1 MYNVESR
8 RRSVESRF
16 SGAQRGCKRLFCYL
30 WSMKNTFAVLK
41 CRLPIVA
48 YWIVAVLLIAVAMM
62 SFGYDFD
69 RALFLATSLLP
80 GMFCA
85 KLFLPE
91 ALRAPRRRGVVVGA
105 LCCGILVVEW
115 GALLAASRCTQQSWF
130 EDPVFPALFSNPAFL
145 LILLAAVVGPEY
157 ALARYVASHMPQPDR
172 ISFVSERRKVTLLLA
187 DILCIE
193 SNDSEVTLHAVDGT
207 RYRTRTRISQWERLL
222 DERFVR
228 IHRAW
233 LVNAGHVTDVAAG
246 TVTVGDRT
254 LEVSRKYREAV
265 AARLAQRA

>member
-1 MYNVESR
+1 MIS
-8 RRSVESRF
+8 
-16 SGAQRGCKRLFCYL
+16 
-30 WSMKNTFAVLK
+30 T
-41 CRLPIVA
+41 
-48 YWIVAVLLIAVAMM
+48 
-62 SFGYDFD
+62 
-69 RALFLATSLLP
+69 LFLATSLLP

-233 LVNAGHVTDVAAG
+233 LVNAGQVRSGPPAVRAAG
-246 TVTVGDRT
+246 IERNAGRT
-254 LEVSRKYREAV
+254 RAG
-265 AARLAQRA
+265 AAIASGRGSGRAGASVRRPPRACRGVRPRV